1 MTNTVIVTSHPYDGS
16 FCHALMAS
24 AKAGAEKAGN
34 TVDVID
40 LEADGFD
47 PVMYSKDL
55 IGFLKHKAQD
65 PQAIDYIERVKAA
78 DHLILIFPIW
88 WELMPA
94 MMKGFID
101 KVVFPGETF
110 NYTKG
115 GVGMAS
121 NLPNLK
127 STTIMTTM
135 NTPKSLYR
143 WVFGNAIQR
152 ALSRHLRQNGTQARE
167 VDELQHGEK
176 EFRCEAPRLAQAGQR
191 HRCTAVITAFIAR
204 QIKF

>member
-1 MTNTVIVTSHPYDGS
+1 MTNTVIVTSHPYEGS
-16 FCHALMAS
+16 FCHALMMA
-24 AKAGAEKAGN
+24 AKEGALAAGN

-40 LEADGFD
+40 LEADHFD
-47 PVMYSKDL
+47 PVMHSADL

-65 PQAIDYIERVKAA
+65 EQAKDYIARVKAA
-78 DHLILIFPIW
+78 DHLILVFPIW

-110 NYTKG
+110 DYTHG
-115 GVGMAS
+115 GKGMAS
-121 NLPNLK
+121 KLDKLQ

-152 ALSRHLRQNGTQARE
+152 ALVRGTFRKMGLKNIRWMSCNMVKGSSDQRRAGWL
-167 VDELQHGEK
+167 DEAKRVGAK
-176 EFRCEAPRLAQAGQR
+176 A
-191 HRCTAVITAFIAR
+191 
-204 QIKF
+204 

>member
-1 MTNTVIVTSHPYDGS
+1 MAHTVIVTSHPYEGS
-16 FCHALMAS
+16 FCHALMVA
-24 AKAGAEKAGN
+24 AKTGAEQAGN

-47 PVMYSKDL
+47 PVMHSADL

-65 PQAIDYIERVKAA
+65 PQALDYIGRVKAA
-78 DHLILIFPIW
+78 DHLILVFPIW

-115 GVGMAS
+115 GTGMAS
-121 NLPNLK
+121 NLPKLQ
-127 STTIMTTM
+127 STTIMSTM
-135 NTPKSLYR
+135 NTPKPLYR

-152 ALSRHLRQNGTQARE
+152 ALVRGTFVKMGLKHVKWLSCTMVKKSSDAKRQGWLTQASKIGA
-167 VDELQHGEK
+167 LQ
-176 EFRCEAPRLAQAGQR
+176 
-191 HRCTAVITAFIAR
+191 
-204 QIKF
+204 

>member
-1 MTNTVIVTSHPYDGS
+1 
-16 FCHALMAS
+16 MAS

-47 PVMYSKDL
+47 PVMHSKDL

-152 ALSRHLRQNGTQARE
+152 ALVRGTFVKMGLKHVKWMSCNMVKKSSDAKRQGWLKQANAT
-167 VDELQHGEK
+167 G
-176 EFRCEAPRLAQAGQR
+176 
-191 HRCTAVITAFIAR
+191 AR
-204 QIKF
+204 Q

>member
-1 MTNTVIVTSHPYDGS
+1 MTKTVIVTSHPYDGS
-16 FCHALMAS
+16 FCHALMAA

-40 LEADGFD
+40 LEADHFD
-47 PVMYSKDL
+47 PVMHSADL

-65 PQAIDYIERVKAA
+65 AQAIDYIQRVKAA
-78 DHLILIFPIW
+78 DHLILVFPIW

-110 NYTKG
+110 DYKKG
-115 GVGMAS
+115 GTGMAS
-121 NLPNLK
+121 KLDRLQ
-127 STTIMTTM
+127 STTIITTM

-152 ALSRHLRQNGTQARE
+152 ALVRGTFMKMGLKHIKWMSCNMVKKSADSKRQQWLQQAN
-167 VDELQHGEK
+167 
-176 EFRCEAPRLAQAGQR
+176 
-191 HRCTAVITAFIAR
+191 
-204 QIKF
+204 QIGAMK

>member
-47 PVMYSKDL
+47 PVMHSKDL

-152 ALSRHLRQNGTQARE
+152 ALVRGTFVKMGLKHVKWMSCNMVKKSSDAKRQGWLKQAN
-167 VDELQHGEK
+167 
-176 EFRCEAPRLAQAGQR
+176 
-191 HRCTAVITAFIAR
+191 VIGAR
-204 QIKF
+204 Q

>member
-47 PVMYSKDL
+47 PVMHSKDL

-78 DHLILIFPIW
+78 DHLILVFPIW

-152 ALSRHLRQNGTQARE
+152 ALVRGTFVKMGLKHVKWMSCNMVKKSSDAKRQGWLKQAS
-167 VDELQHGEK
+167 
-176 EFRCEAPRLAQAGQR
+176 
-191 HRCTAVITAFIAR
+191 VIGAR
-204 QIKF
+204 Q

>member
-47 PVMYSKDL
+47 PVMHSKDL

-115 GVGMAS
+115 GMGMAS

-152 ALSRHLRQNGTQARE
+152 ALVRGTFVKMGLKHVKWMSCNMVKKSSDAKRQGWLKQAN
-167 VDELQHGEK
+167 
-176 EFRCEAPRLAQAGQR
+176 
-191 HRCTAVITAFIAR
+191 VIGAR
-204 QIKF
+204 Q

>member
-16 FCHALMAS
+16 FCHALMAA

-47 PVMYSKDL
+47 PVMHSKDL

-78 DHLILIFPIW
+78 DHLILVFPIW

-152 ALSRHLRQNGTQARE
+152 ALVRGTFVKMGLKHVKWMSCNMVKKSSDAKRQGWLKQAS
-167 VDELQHGEK
+167 
-176 EFRCEAPRLAQAGQR
+176 
-191 HRCTAVITAFIAR
+191 VIGAR
-204 QIKF
+204 Q

>member
-47 PVMYSKDL
+47 PVMHSKDL

-121 NLPNLK
+121 NLPKLK

-152 ALSRHLRQNGTQARE
+152 ALVRGTFVKMGLKHVKWMSCNMVKKSSDAKRQGWLKQANII
-167 VDELQHGEK
+167 G
-176 EFRCEAPRLAQAGQR
+176 
-191 HRCTAVITAFIAR
+191 AR
-204 QIKF
+204 Q

>member
-47 PVMYSKDL
+47 PVMHSKDL

-78 DHLILIFPIW
+78 DHLILVFPIW

-152 ALSRHLRQNGTQARE
+152 ALVRGTFVKMGLKHVKWMSCNMVKKSSDAKRQGWLKQAN
-167 VDELQHGEK
+167 
-176 EFRCEAPRLAQAGQR
+176 
-191 HRCTAVITAFIAR
+191 VIGAR
-204 QIKF
+204 Q